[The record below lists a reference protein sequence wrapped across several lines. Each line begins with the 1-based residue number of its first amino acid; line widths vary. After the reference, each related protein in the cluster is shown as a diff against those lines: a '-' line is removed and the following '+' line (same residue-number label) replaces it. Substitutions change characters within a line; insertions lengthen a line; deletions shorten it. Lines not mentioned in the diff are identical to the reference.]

1 MQCPH
6 PPQRLTG
13 ETRLHLGQ
21 EMLVTSFESGDALGL
36 YRHVG
41 VEMRATVTL
50 RQLVNARGRIVR
62 AASDLP
68 SPSLSRGIEAFIFI
82 FFLQTP
88 GIYRDEI

>member
-36 YRHVG
+36 DRHVG
-41 VEMRATVTL
+41 VELRATVTL
-50 RQLVNARGRIVR
+50 RQLVNARGGIVHTGLATGLR
-62 AASDLP
+62 AVCCKQSGHFLAS
-68 SPSLSRGIEAFIFI
+68 SEVVN
-82 FFLQTP
+82 
-88 GIYRDEI
+88 